1 MNPFCEIAVEE
12 AVRLKDK
19 GICKEIVC
27 VTVGPKESAETLR
40 TALAMGADRA
50 VHVQHGEH
58 LEPLAVAKLLHAVC
72 VKEQPNLVLVGKQ
85 AIDDDASQT
94 GGMLAALLG
103 WGQATCASKVG
114 AGAAIEGHMSHIT
127 RNASHV
133 TCQTSHVT
141 RHTSHVTHHTS
152 HVTRHTGGQE
162 QRQRAYRHARG

>member
-152 HVTRHTGGQE
+152 HVTRDTGGEE

>member
-1 MNPFCEIAVEE
+1 MKTSMNPCCEIAVEE

-27 VTVGPKESAETLR
+27 VTVGPKESSETLR

-103 WGQATCASKVG
+103 WGQATCASKV
-114 AGAAIEGHMSHIT
+114 EKSSDSELT
-127 RNASHV
+127 
-133 TCQTSHVT
+133 VT
-141 RHTSHVTHHTS
+141 REVDSGLETVKVKLPCVLSA
-152 HVTRHTGGQE
+152 GE
-162 QRQRAYRHARG
+162 RGVMCDV